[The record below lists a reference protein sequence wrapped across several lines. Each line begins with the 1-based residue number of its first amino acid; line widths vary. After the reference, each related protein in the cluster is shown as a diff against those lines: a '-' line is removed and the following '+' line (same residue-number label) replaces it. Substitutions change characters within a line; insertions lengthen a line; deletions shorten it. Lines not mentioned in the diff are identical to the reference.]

1 MGFPPSQWQRETP
14 VRWELRSSK
23 HTRLCPTTMA
33 IFCGYKQV
41 SGSAHSRGGDYA
53 RAQTSGIVGSTQESH
68 RGLPRIPGQWKKEY
82 RFQRT
87 TGFQPPPHYV
97 AMENCYVEDW
107 LYILIWWL
115 LFGWDF
121 IFKNIYLF
129 YLAVPSLSC
138 STWDLFFFF
147 SVVVTQTIKN
157 LPCRRGEFYPWVEKI
172 PWRRKWQPTLVFLP
186 GKSHGQYST
195 WGHKESDTTE
205 SFFHAES
212 LVAAYEI

>member
-138 STWDLFFFF
+138 STWDLFF
-147 SVVVTQTIKN
+147 
-157 LPCRRGEFYPWVEKI
+157 
-172 PWRRKWQPTLVFLP
+172 
-186 GKSHGQYST
+186 
-195 WGHKESDTTE
+195 
-205 SFFHAES
+205 SFQ
-212 LVAAYEI
+212 LWWLKQ